1 MAGELS
7 HNESLGLLKDI
18 SNLYLDISS
27 EHFEVSQ
34 RYNGIVNS
42 HPEMEGVRDLHL
54 EYHQLGISS
63 LTAAFES
70 VFTQV
75 EFENDIFELS
85 IPKCSEINRVLI
97 KAKVSP
103 GLYGYTNTD
112 KDVHPRSFGPETPWG
127 GRVSVTDVI
136 RRIDE
141 RALEIRKVEE
151 FLSTPALYGTS
162 NHFLKAGLDA
172 QIKSLKIS
180 IHHDISKI
188 LCRRLISD
196 ELQFFLSLRPSN
208 FCSLLKLLSDAAATL
223 DQTEPFKRYIVFPVT
238 LRGKVVPDSVLD
250 LLRLVEVY

>member
-27 EHFEVSQ
+27 EHVEGFQ
-34 RYNGIVNS
+34 RYNGKVTS
-42 HPEMEGVRDLHL
+42 HPEMAEVRDLHL

-63 LTAAFES
+63 LTVAFES
-70 VFTQV
+70 VFAQV
-75 EFENDIFELS
+75 EFENEIFELL
-85 IPKCSEINRVLI
+85 IPKCSEINRVQI
-97 KAKVSP
+97 KAKVSE
-103 GLYGYTNTD
+103 GVYGTAPLS
-112 KDVHPRSFGPETPWG
+112 VVRSFDPETPWG
-127 GRVSVTDVI
+127 GRVSDIDVI

-141 RALEIRKVEE
+141 KVLEIRKAEE

-172 QIKSLKIS
+172 QIKSLKMS